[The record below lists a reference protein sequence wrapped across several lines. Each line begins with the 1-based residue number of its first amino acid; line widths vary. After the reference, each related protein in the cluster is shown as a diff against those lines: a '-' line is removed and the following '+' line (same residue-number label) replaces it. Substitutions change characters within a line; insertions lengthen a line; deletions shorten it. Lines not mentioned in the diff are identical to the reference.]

1 MIGYQLGAPVMLKLG
16 AYQFS
21 IKTAAYQEFS
31 RSTEY
36 RWPQQDV
43 YGKQPALQF
52 TGPGSE
58 TITLSGTIYTEYR
71 GGLGQIESMRSEA
84 GKGQPL
90 AMINGYGGNMG
101 RWVIEG
107 IEEKQA
113 TFAAFGRPRKQDF
126 TVKLKR
132 YPDEAPGAENLVTA
146 VAAAANG
153 AAAVAAKQTAA
164 ATAPQSA
171 IAEFADKAAGNI
183 RTAVTTA
190 QSALAAVQA
199 KAAEIGNA
207 VGPVIATVQ
216 RTVNTANALRS
227 SVENMRNSLGNLN
240 SLANIQSAFFSVQGA
255 ASAAANAGALAS
267 EGAGALGLDLSAPG
281 IDPELAQVMKDC
293 QGACS
298 RVSVTATTAYADA
311 NRLGRSISEGLA

>member
-1 MIGYQLGAPVMLKLG
+1 MIGYQLGAPAMLKLG

-21 IKTAAYQEFS
+21 ITGAAYQELA
-31 RSTEY
+31 RTNEY

-43 YGKQPALQF
+43 YGKQPVLQF
-52 TGPGSE
+52 TGTGSE
-58 TITLSGTIYTEYR
+58 SITLSGSIFTEYR
-71 GGLGQIESMRSEA
+71 GGLGQIEAMRAEA

-90 AMINGYGGNMG
+90 SMINGYGGNMG

-107 IEEKQA
+107 IEEKQG

-126 TVKLKR
+126 TLKLKR
-132 YPDEAPGAENLVTA
+132 FPGEAPGAANLLTA
-146 VAAAANG
+146 VASAAAG
-153 AAAVAAKQTAA
+153 KAAAAAPIADAAK
-164 ATAPQSA
+164 APQSA
-171 IAEFADKAAGNI
+171 IGAFAEKAAGNI
-183 RTAVTTA
+183 KTAVTAA
-190 QSALAAVQA
+190 QSALASVQA

-216 RTVNTANALRS
+216 RTVQTANALRS

-240 SLANIQSAFFSVQGA
+240 SLANIQSAFLSVQGA
-255 ASAAANAGALAS
+255 ASAATNAGALAS
-267 EGAGALGLDLSAPG
+267 EAAGALGLDLSAPG

-298 RVSVTATTAYADA
+298 RVAVTATTVYADA
-311 NRLGRSISEGLA
+311 NSLGRSISEGLA

>member
-21 IKTAAYQEFS
+21 VTSAAYQELA
-31 RSTEY
+31 RTNEY

-58 TITLSGTIYTEYR
+58 SVTLSGSIFTEYR
-71 GGLGQIESMRSEA
+71 GGLGQIEAMRAEA

-90 AMINGYGGNMG
+90 SMINGYGGNMG

-107 IEEKQA
+107 IEEKQT

-126 TVKLKR
+126 TLKLKR
-132 YPDEAPGAENLVTA
+132 FPDEAPGAANLLTA
-146 VAAAANG
+146 AASSAAGKAAAAL
-153 AAAVAAKQTAA
+153 QTAQA
-164 ATAPQSA
+164 ASAPQSA
-171 IAEFADKAAGNI
+171 IGAFADKAAGNI
-183 RTAVTTA
+183 RTAVTAA
-190 QSALAAVQA
+190 QSALASVQA

-216 RTVNTANALRS
+216 RTVQTANALS
-227 SVENMRNSLGNLN
+227 ASVENMRSSLGSLN
-240 SLANIQSAFFSVQGA
+240 SLANIQSAFLSVQGA
-255 ASAAANAGALAS
+255 ASAATNAGALAS
-267 EGAGALGLDLSAPG
+267 EAAGALGADLG
-281 IDPELAQVMKDC
+281 DPELVQVLADC

-298 RVSVTATTAYADA
+298 RVAVTATTVYADA
-311 NRLGRSISEGLA
+311 NSLGRSISEGLA